1 MIRKCTPQNA
11 KAPEPCGGVPA
22 HNRGGGLI
30 CTGSH
35 TQLYITQSIIYH
47 TLNYSSHIQLYTQ
60 KIFCKKFLPK
70 NISFVIVKKLYYDI

>member
-1 MIRKCTPQNA
+1 MIRKCTPQIA

-35 TQLYITQSIIYH
+35 NQLYIIPSTIVH
-47 TLNYSSHIQLYTQ
+47 TLNYIPKNILQ
-60 KIFCKKFLPK
+60 KFLPK
-70 NISFVIVKKLYYDI
+70 KYFFRYSEKTIL